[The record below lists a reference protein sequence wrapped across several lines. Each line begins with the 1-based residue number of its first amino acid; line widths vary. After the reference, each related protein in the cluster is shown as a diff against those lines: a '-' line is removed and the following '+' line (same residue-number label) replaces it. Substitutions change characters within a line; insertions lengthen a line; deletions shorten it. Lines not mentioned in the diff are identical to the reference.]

1 MIPRIAILYDWLV
14 ADDLL
19 DVITVDLDGGCLTV
33 PENIKITQVLTDLY
47 INQFYFNYEILCIV

>member
-1 MIPRIAILYDWLV
+1 MVPRIAILYDWLV

-33 PENIKITQVLTDLY
+33 PENIKITQVSTDLC